1 MRVNYFWTAST
12 AAIIAAPL
20 ATTAAFSTSSGSAS
34 FHRQRPTH
42 PRIQKASTRCFAANS
57 KARSKK
63 KNSKTNDDEEDEA
76 TAMFQSI
83 QEPSSLPFATTYHAP
98 VMWKECIEGL
108 LTCQRSQDRQKNGQE
123 ERQPLIFVDGTLGGG
138 GHSEAL
144 LQALQPGDVVFGCDV
159 DPQALQTAS
168 ERLNHYVTPR
178 DDAPLFVPVQSNFA
192 QLSTRLP
199 QQVYPGDPTNNS
211 GEQQPQTI
219 LNGLNSVDGIL
230 LDLGVSSHQIDTPER
245 GFAFMKD
252 GPLDMRMMAAVGTS
266 DTSSS
271 SSTQPESSLT
281 AADLCNELED
291 TELARIFQQ
300 YGDEPRNRARTIAQS
315 IVEHRPLTTT
325 GELQQA
331 VAAVVPQFHKSKRK
345 GLTSTLARVFQS
357 LRIVVNQED
366 RVLKQVLEDVC
377 PALLREGG
385 RLVVLSYH
393 SMEDR
398 ATKRIMRD
406 GTIAKQRGSPERDI
420 YGNYLGPAKPF
431 RPMGKFRKATDE
443 EIEVNSRARSATLRI
458 AERLEVVVD
467 DEEEQ

>member
-1 MRVNYFWTAST
+1 
-12 AAIIAAPL
+12 
-20 ATTAAFSTSSGSAS
+20 
-34 FHRQRPTH
+34 
-42 PRIQKASTRCFAANS
+42 
-57 KARSKK
+57 
-63 KNSKTNDDEEDEA
+63 
-76 TAMFQSI
+76 MFQSI
-83 QEPSSLPFATTYHAP
+83 QEASSLPFATTYHAP
-98 VMWKECIEGL
+98 VMWKECIDGL
-108 LTCQRSQDRQKNGQE
+108 LTCQRSQDREKNSQQE
-123 ERQPLIFVDGTLGGG
+123 PKQPLVFVDGTLGGG

-144 LQALQPGDVVFGCDV
+144 LQSLQPGDIVFGCDV
-159 DPQALQTAS
+159 DPDALQAAS
-168 ERLNHYVTPR
+168 ERLERYLTPS
-178 DDAPLFVPVQSNFA
+178 DDLPLFVPVQSNFA
-192 QLSTRLP
+192 QLSIRLP
-199 QQVYPGDPTNNS
+199 QQVYPVDPKS
-211 GEQQPQTI
+211 GEQPMKI
-219 LNGLNSVDGIL
+219 LEGLNSVDGIL

-252 GPLDMRMMAAVGTS
+252 GPLDMRMMAAAGTADS
-266 DTSSS
+266 TVSAAMT
-271 SSTQPESSLT
+271 TQPESSLT
-281 AADLCNELED
+281 AADLCNELEE

-315 IVEHRPLTTT
+315 ILEHRPLATT

-443 EIEVNSRARSATLRI
+443 EIDVNSRARSATLRI
-458 AERLEVVVD
+458 AERLEVMAD
-467 DEEEQ
+467 DEDE